1 MRRQTLFIADLHLS
15 PTHPDTC
22 GHFFAWL
29 KKVASRAEAL
39 YILGDLFEYWAGDD
53 DLSSP
58 FNGAVA
64 SALLALA
71 HHGIKVYVMHGNRD
85 FLLGEAFAR
94 ASGATLLPDP
104 TTIDLYGTP
113 TLLSHG
119 DVFCTD
125 DREYA
130 AFRETV
136 RSAAWQHTFLARP
149 LAERRT
155 IAEALRQESRQAQAH
170 KSAALLDVN
179 AAAINHALRRSGCQR
194 LIHGHTHR
202 PARHIHRVEGCR
214 QERWV
219 LADWYGD
226 GGYLACGA
234 SGCRLRRLG
243 DDPDAIPA

>member
-1 MRRQTLFIADLHLS
+1 MMRPTFFIADLHLS
-15 PTHPDTC
+15 PAHPDTC
-22 GHFFAWL
+22 EHFFAWL
-29 KKVASRAEAL
+29 KKVASRGEAL

-58 FNGAVA
+58 FNSAVA

-71 HHGIKVYVMHGNRD
+71 QQGVRIYVMHGNRD

-104 TTIDLYGTP
+104 TAIDLYGTP

-136 RSAAWQHTFLARP
+136 RSLAWQNAFLARP
-149 LAERRT
+149 LSERRAV
-155 IAEALRQESRQAQAH
+155 AEALRQKSRQAQAS
-170 KSAALLDVN
+170 KSATLLDVN
-179 AAAINHALRRSGCQR
+179 VAEIDQALHHSGCTR

-202 PARHIHRVEGCR
+202 PARHIHRVEGSSR
-214 QERWV
+214 ERWV

-226 GGYLACGA
+226 GGYLVCEAG
-234 SGCRLRRLG
+234 GCRLLNV
-243 DDPDAIPA
+243 DTAA